1 MDAAQQIEL
10 SPLPK
15 TWLVDVDGTV
25 FRHNGHLNGPDELL
39 PGVLDFIN
47 GLPAADTVVLM
58 TARAATH
65 EEATVA
71 ALRRHG
77 VRFDRILFGLPTG
90 ERVLINDA
98 KPSGLATAHAV
109 NVPRDAGLARL
120 CSTFLIVD
128 K

>member
-1 MDAAQQIEL
+1 MPAVEL

-25 FRHNGHLNGPDELL
+25 FRHNGHLVGDDQLL
-39 PGVLDFIN
+39 PGAKEFLG
-47 GLPAADTVVLM
+47 GLPATDTVVLL
-58 TARAATH
+58 TARAPSLET
-65 EEATVA
+65 ATVA

-77 VRFDRILFGLPTG
+77 VRFDLVLFGLPTG

-98 KPSGLATAHAV
+98 KPSGLAMAHAV
-109 NVPRDAGLARL
+109 NVPRDEGLAHL
-120 CSTFLIVD
+120 CSTFQIVD